1 MRRFAI
7 AASSLSI
14 VAACA
19 SHSPARVAPLVVT
32 PGTPPPVATVS
43 AAPKRVTPD
52 APFRAGPPPE
62 GSAPAFV
69 LPEPVT
75 VWLRNGI
82 PLTFVHQTS
91 GVLSIAVAAA
101 GGAVDVGAA
110 KIETVDLMLATMMAA
125 SKTRA
130 SDAVRDEL
138 ARLVMPSFASDYY
151 SDGVIVSA
159 RMVAPAVKPG
169 VALFADVVLHPAF
182 QDRDLAW
189 YANVLAT
196 ERDAAASAPAMVGE
210 LTLRKALFAQH
221 PYSAIRGSGADVRAV
236 KRTEVAALHARMFDA
251 SRLAI
256 VAAGDVNE
264 KEVFAAVDA
273 SFGGVPRHDPAL
285 RAPATPP
292 ASTGPRIVVVNRP
305 GASVTQ
311 VHAGVVGPA
320 ADAADG
326 DAAQVALEL
335 LADATLG
342 RISVKLRRD
351 MHAASVRR
359 ESYTLRAARF
369 LGWQSMVPNDE
380 VAASLAEIQ
389 RQMKKLADDGPTPDE
404 LTIVHDG
411 YASYLGALIG
421 TPAQTASTHAY
432 ASLMGLPAEA
442 VKQGTSRRATL
453 NAAAIASAAGR
464 WLDPSRV
471 RFVLVGDWQAI
482 REAVTALGWGVSV
495 KDENGVRAGN

>member
-1 MRRFAI
+1 MMRFAI
-7 AASSLSI
+7 AASALSL

-19 SHSPARVAPLVVT
+19 SHSPTHVAPLVVA
-32 PGTPPPVATVS
+32 PGTPPPVATTS
-43 AAPKRVTPD
+43 AAAKRMTPD

-62 GSAPAFV
+62 ASAAPFV
-69 LPEPVT
+69 PPEPVT

-110 KIETVDLMLATMMAA
+110 KVETVDLMLATMMAA

-151 SDGVIVSA
+151 SDGVVVSA
-159 RMVAPAVKPG
+159 KMVAPAVKAG

-182 QDRDLAW
+182 QERDFAW
-189 YANVLAT
+189 YANVLAS
-196 ERDAAASAPAMVGE
+196 ERDASAADPATVGE
-210 LTLRKALFAQH
+210 RTLRRVLFGQH

-236 KRTEVAALHARMFDA
+236 KRADVATLHARMFDA

-264 KEVFAAVDA
+264 KDVFAAIDA
-273 SFGGVPRHDPAL
+273 SFGGVPRHDQPP
-285 RAPATPP
+285 RAPATPT
-292 ASTGPRIVVVNRP
+292 ASTGPRIFVVNRP
-305 GASVTQ
+305 SASVTR

-335 LADATLG
+335 LADGTLG
-342 RISVKLRRD
+342 RITAKLRRD
-351 MHAASVRR
+351 MHAAWVRR
-359 ESYTLRAARF
+359 ESYTLRAARY

-380 VAASLAEIQ
+380 VAASLVEIQ
-389 RQMKKLADDGPTPDE
+389 RQMKMLAVDGPTQDE

-411 YASYLGALIG
+411 YASYLGALLG
-421 TPAQTASTHAY
+421 TPAQTASTYAY
-432 ASLMGLPAEA
+432 ASLMGLSVEA
-442 VKQGTSRRATL
+442 VKQGTTRRATL
-453 NAAAIASAAGR
+453 NAAAIGSAAAR
-464 WLDPSRV
+464 WLDPTRV
-471 RFVLVGDWQAI
+471 RVVLVGDWEAV
-482 REAVTALGWGVSV
+482 RESVTALGWGVSL
-495 KDENGVRAGN
+495 KDENGGARN